1 MGYMK
6 RFKCPHCLKTE
17 FVIRKT
23 KRGKSIRYFCKK
35 CLKYFSISTVWID
48 KKSILNDHLDGLS
61 FRKLAVK
68 HKISKSLAWEICNSE
83 LKSLPN
89 NNQFTHKYCDRFS
102 KIFLFDGKYFN
113 IASEKYDWVLLWGID
128 YFRHDIPVF
137 TIAPNENYQS
147 WSKCFSYFRILNC
160 QPELIVCD
168 DNVNLKMAARNRFLG
183 CKIQTCYNH
192 FKENI
197 RRNLHI
203 RSETGKQYK
212 DFMRRIESVLSS
224 SQKLADHTLNDW
236 MFCLFRD
243 YKHDPVCLSI
253 LTNIEKYK
261 KELLAY
267 RGVKHAP
274 VTTNLIEGMN
284 SHIEARL
291 QALRSFQTIEYARL
305 WFNGYILKRRF
316 SKFTDCQGKFRFL
329 TGKSGLM
336 MTQKQGVVLPT
347 YF

>member
-6 RFKCPHCLKTE
+6 RFKCPHCLTTE

-23 KRGKSIRYFCKK
+23 KRGNSIRFFCKK
-35 CLKYFSISTVWID
+35 CHKYFSVNTCWID

-61 FRKLAVK
+61 FRKLASK
-68 HKISKSLAWEICNSE
+68 YGISKSHAWNLVHEE
-83 LKSLPN
+83 LKKLPN
-89 NNQFTHKYCDRFS
+89 NNQFTFKYCSRFS
-102 KIFLFDGKYFN
+102 HIFLFDGKYFN

-147 WSKCFSYFRILNC
+147 WSRYFSYFRILNHFP
-160 QPELIVCD
+160 QLLVCD
-168 DNVNLKMAARNRFLG
+168 DSVNLKMAARNSFPQV
-183 CKIQTCYNH
+183 KIQTCYNH

-197 RRNLHI
+197 RRDLKT
-203 RSETGKQYK
+203 RSDNTYK
-212 DFMRRIESVLSS
+212 VFMKKIESILNS

-236 MFCLFRD
+236 MFCLYRD
-243 YKHDPVCLSI
+243 YKHDPVCLSV

-291 QALRSFQTIEYARL
+291 QALRSFQTIEHARL
-305 WFNGYILKRRF
+305 WFNGFILKRRYT
-316 SKFTDCQGKFRFL
+316 KFTDCKGKFRNL
-329 TGKSGLM
+329 RGKSGLQL
-336 MTQKQGVVLPT
+336 TKKLGIDIPN